1 MQSADILGKPLAN
14 KPLYLV
20 KAAWEKSADAMLI
33 GVFYLKYWHVRLCI
47 HGTRSGAVM
56 YF

>member
-47 HGTRSGAVM
+47 HGTRSGTVM